1 MKHDSLCN
9 SCATPATCLMHGVCG
24 KFAISSKEAVV
35 ELVQDFEGNTIVP
48 IPQSMLDELGW
59 KEGDTL
65 EIFPTAFALKKITVS
80 NGKT

>member
-1 MKHDSLCN
+1 M
-9 SCATPATCLMHGVCG
+9 
-24 KFAISSKEAVV
+24 